1 VIVFEIGFIFLS
13 SVSRG
18 GQTSNPIGFDVAHA
32 LTQLH
37 RDKSF
42 LQTKFSGRCATQRCD
57 TQRRFLRVIDLYQCV
72 LEILIARRSRNISAG
87 LRQSNMA
94 AAQGP
99 T

>member
-1 VIVFEIGFIFLS
+1 LISI
-13 SVSRG
+13 
-18 GQTSNPIGFDVAHA
+18 N
-32 LTQLH
+32 
-37 RDKSF
+37 
-42 LQTKFSGRCATQRCD
+42 
-57 TQRRFLRVIDLYQCV
+57 LYQCV